1 MNPFLNDAQ
10 VEEMNTFGY
19 VELTE
24 ELLSVIFNTTN
35 VAWENDMLVDKN
47 Y

>member
-1 MNPFLNDAQ
+1 MNPFLTDSQ
-10 VEEMNTFGY
+10 VEELNTMGY
-19 VELTE
+19 IELTD

-35 VAWENDMLVDKN
+35 VAWKDDILVAQD